1 MAMTVSQSI
10 IGVDVAKAEVV
21 AYRNETAETQIVVNK
36 KNELRAWLKSLPAG
50 SAIAIE
56 ATNTYHLDT
65 VNLAHSMGHQVYVID
80 GYCLNHY
87 RKGTGGR
94 AKTDL
99 TDAQLLAR
107 YLKKEQVDL
116 RAWNPPPKIYT
127 KLQSLLRRRA
137 ALVKMRVA
145 LNQSWAGEP
154 LLKASSKSI
163 AACLDRH
170 EGLIEKRILDAV
182 TEAGLL
188 HQVKRCQAVEGI
200 GFLTAVA
207 LTMAFQRGE
216 FENADAY
223 IAFLGMDL
231 RVADSGQMNGRR
243 SLSKKGDSEI
253 RRLLHNAASAG
264 IKSAAWKPL
273 YEGYLARG
281 LKTTQALVIIGRKLA
296 RIAFSLMKNLSEYQ
310 SKAVLGASPKP

>member
-1 MAMTVSQSI
+1 MAMNVSQSI

-21 AYRNETAETQIVVNK
+21 VYQVETS
-36 KNELRAWLKSLPAG
+36 ELKVIPNTKSEIKAWLKALPAK

-56 ATNTYHLDT
+56 ATNIYHVVT
-65 VNLAHSMGHQVYVID
+65 VEMAYAMGHQVYVID
-80 GYCLNHY
+80 GYRLSNY
-87 RKGTGGR
+87 RNGVGGR
-94 AKTDL
+94 AKTDAC
-99 TDAQLLAR
+99 DARLLAR
-107 YLKKEQVDL
+107 YLKNEQAEL
-116 RAWNPPPKIYT
+116 RAWSPPPKIYT

-137 ALVKMRVA
+137 ALVQARVS
-145 LNQSWAGEP
+145 LSQSWSGEP
-154 LLKASSKSI
+154 LLKNSCKTLSAS
-163 AACLDRH
+163 LQRH
-170 EGLIEKRILDAV
+170 DDLIQARILAAV

-216 FENADAY
+216 FASADAY

-231 RVADSGQMNGRR
+231 RASDSGQKNGKRR
-243 SLSKKGDSEI
+243 LTKKGDSEI

-264 IKSAAWKPL
+264 IKSKAWKGL
-273 YEGYLARG
+273 YQGYLARG
-281 LKTTQALVIIGRKLA
+281 LKTTQALVIIARKLA

-310 SKAVLGASPKP
+310 SKAGLGASPQP

>member
-21 AYRNETAETQIVVNK
+21 IYQTETDELKIVPNTK
-36 KNELRAWLKSLPAG
+36 TKLKAWLDTLPAG

-56 ATNTYHLDT
+56 ATNIYHLQT
-65 VNLAHSMGHQVYVID
+65 VTLAHSMGHKVYVVD
-80 GYCLNHY
+80 GFRLNHY
-87 RKGTGGR
+87 RKSTGGR
-94 AKTDL
+94 AKTDAS
-99 TDAQLLAR
+99 DARLLAR
-107 YLKKEQVDL
+107 YLKNEQADL
-116 RAWNPPPKIYT
+116 RVWSPPPKIYI

-137 ALVKMRVA
+137 ALVKTRIA

-154 LLKASSKSI
+154 LLKASSKSVS
-163 AACLDRH
+163 ACLERH
-170 EGLIEKRILDAV
+170 EALIEKRILDAV

-216 FENADAY
+216 FESADAY
-223 IAFLGMDL
+223 VAFLGLDL
-231 RVADSGQMNGRR
+231 RVTDSGQMNGRR
-243 SLSKKGDSEI
+243 ALSKKGDGEI
-253 RRLLHNAASAG
+253 RRLLHNAASSG
-264 IKSAAWKPL
+264 IRSKAWKPL

-281 LKTTQALVIIGRKLA
+281 LKTTQALVIIARKLA
-296 RIAFSLMKNLSEYQ
+296 RIAFSLMKNQSEYQ
-310 SKAVLGASPKP
+310 SKAVLEASPQP

>member
-21 AYRNETAETQIVVNK
+21 VYRSETAETTIVPNNK
-36 KNELRAWLKSLPAG
+36 PELKTWLKSLPAG

-56 ATNTYHLDT
+56 ATNIYHVDT
-65 VNLAHSMGHQVYVID
+65 VNLAHSMGHIVYVID
-80 GYCLNHY
+80 GYRLSHY

-94 AKTDL
+94 AKTDFS
-99 TDAQLLAR
+99 DAQLLAR
-107 YLKKEQVDL
+107 YLKNEQADL

-154 LLKASSKSI
+154 SLKASSKSI
-163 AACLDRH
+163 SACLDRH

-207 LTMAFQRGE
+207 LVMAFQRGE
-216 FENADAY
+216 FESADAY

-231 RVADSGQMNGRR
+231 RVSDSGQMSGRR

-264 IKSAAWKPL
+264 IRSEAWKPL

>member
-21 AYRNETAETQIVVNK
+21 VYQIETDETKSVPNNK
-36 KNELRAWLKSLPAG
+36 TELKAWIKSLPAG

-56 ATNTYHLDT
+56 ATNIYHLDT
-65 VNLAHSMGHQVYVID
+65 VNLAHTMGHKVYVID
-80 GYCLNHY
+80 GYRLNHY

-94 AKTDL
+94 AKTDAS
-99 TDAQLLAR
+99 DARLLAR
-107 YLKKEQVDL
+107 YLKNEQADL
-116 RAWNPPPKIYT
+116 RVWNPPPKIYT

-154 LLKASSKSI
+154 LLKSSSKSVS
-163 AACLDRH
+163 ACLERH
-170 EGLIEKRILDAV
+170 EALIQKRILSAV

-188 HQVKRCQAVEGI
+188 HQVERCKAVEGI

-207 LTMAFQRGE
+207 LTMAFQRGD

-223 IAFLGMDL
+223 VAFLGMDL
-231 RVADSGQMNGRR
+231 RVSDSGQTNGRR

-264 IKSAAWKPL
+264 IKSKAWKTV

-281 LKTTQALVIIGRKLA
+281 LKTTQALVIIARKLA

-310 SKAVLGASPKP
+310 SKAILGASLKP

>member
-1 MAMTVSQSI
+1 MAMNVSQSI

-21 AYRNETAETQIVVNK
+21 VYQNETDELKIVPNNK
-36 KNELRAWLKSLPAG
+36 IELKEWLKTLPAG

-56 ATNTYHLDT
+56 ATNIYHLDT
-65 VNLAHSMGHQVYVID
+65 VNLAHAMGHKVYVVD
-80 GYCLNHY
+80 GYSLNHY
-87 RKGTGGR
+87 RKSTGGR
-94 AKTDL
+94 AKTDAS
-99 TDAQLLAR
+99 DARLLAR
-107 YLKKEQVDL
+107 YLKNEQADL

-154 LLKASSKSI
+154 LLKASSKSVS
-163 AACLDRH
+163 ACLERH
-170 EGLIEKRILDAV
+170 ETLIEKRILEAV
-182 TEAGLL
+182 TEANLL

-216 FENADAY
+216 FASADAY

-231 RVADSGQMNGRR
+231 RVADSGQVTGRR
-243 SLSKKGDSEI
+243 SLSKKGDGEI

-264 IKSAAWKPL
+264 IRCPAWKPL

-281 LKTTQALVIIGRKLA
+281 LKTTQALVVIARKLA
-296 RIAFSLMKNLSEYQ
+296 RIAFSLLKNQSEYK
-310 SKAVLGASPKP
+310 SKAVLGTSPQP

>member
-1 MAMTVSQSI
+1 MAMTVLQSI

-21 AYRNETAETQIVVNK
+21 VCHFETDELKIVPNNK
-36 KNELRAWLKSLPAG
+36 TELKAWLKSLPVG
-50 SAIAIE
+50 SGIAIE
-56 ATNTYHLDT
+56 ATNIYHLDT
-65 VNLAHSMGHQVYVID
+65 VNLAHGMGHTVYVID
-80 GYCLNHY
+80 GYRLNHY
-87 RKGTGGR
+87 RKSTGGR
-94 AKTDL
+94 AKTDAS
-99 TDAQLLAR
+99 DARLLAR
-107 YLKKEQVDL
+107 YLKNEQADL
-116 RAWNPPPKIYT
+116 RAWNPPPKVYT

-137 ALVKMRVA
+137 ALVKMRVG

-154 LLKASSKSI
+154 LLKASSKSVS
-163 AACLDRH
+163 ACLARH

-216 FENADAY
+216 FESADAY

-231 RVADSGQMNGRR
+231 RVSDSGQMSGRR

-264 IKSAAWKPL
+264 IKSSAWKPL
-273 YEGYLARG
+273 YEGYLGRG
-281 LKTTQALVIIGRKLA
+281 LKTTQALVIIARKLA
-296 RIAFSLMKNLSEYQ
+296 RIAFSLMKNQSEYQ
-310 SKAVLGASPKP
+310 SKAVLGASPQP

>member
-1 MAMTVSQSI
+1 MAMNVSQSI

-21 AYRNETAETQIVVNK
+21 VYQTETDELKTVPNNKAELK
-36 KNELRAWLKSLPAG
+36 AWLKTLPAG
-50 SAIAIE
+50 SGIAIE
-56 ATNTYHLDT
+56 ATNIYHLDT
-65 VNLAHSMGHQVYVID
+65 VNLAHSMGHMVYVVD
-80 GYCLNHY
+80 GYRLKHY
-87 RKGTGGR
+87 RESTGGR
-94 AKTDL
+94 AKTDPS
-99 TDAQLLAR
+99 DARLLAR
-107 YLKKEQVDL
+107 YLKNEQADL
-116 RAWNPPPKIYT
+116 RVWNPPPKIYT

-163 AACLDRH
+163 AVFLERH
-170 EGLIEKRILDAV
+170 EALIEKRLLDSI

-200 GFLTAVA
+200 GFFTAVA

-216 FENADAY
+216 FESADAY

-231 RVADSGQMNGRR
+231 RAADSGQKHGRR
-243 SLSKKGDSEI
+243 SLSKKGDGEI

-264 IKSAAWKPL
+264 IRSQAWKAL
-273 YEGYLARG
+273 YQGYLARG
-281 LKTTQALVIIGRKLA
+281 LKTTQALVIIARKLA

-310 SKAVLGASPKP
+310 SKAVLGGAPKP

>member
-1 MAMTVSQSI
+1 MAMSVLQSI

-21 AYRNETAETQIVVNK
+21 VYQIDTD
-36 KNELRAWLKSLPAG
+36 ELKIVPNIKSELKSWLKALPAG

-56 ATNTYHLDT
+56 ATNIYHLDT
-65 VNLAHSMGHQVYVID
+65 VNLAHSMGHKVYVVD
-80 GYCLNHY
+80 GYRLNHY
-87 RKGTGGR
+87 RKSTGGR
-94 AKTDL
+94 AKTDAS
-99 TDAQLLAR
+99 DARLLAR
-107 YLKKEQVDL
+107 YLKNEQAEL

-145 LNQSWAGEP
+145 LNQSWAGEL
-154 LLKASSKSI
+154 LLKASSKSVS
-163 AACLDRH
+163 ACLERH
-170 EGLIEKRILDAV
+170 EALIEKRILEAV

-188 HQVKRCQAVEGI
+188 HQIKRCQAVEGI

-216 FENADAY
+216 FQSADAY

-231 RVADSGQMNGRR
+231 RVTDSGQMNGRR
-243 SLSKKGDSEI
+243 SLSKKCDGEI

-264 IKSAAWKPL
+264 IRSEAWKPL
-273 YEGYLARG
+273 YQQYLARG
-281 LKTTQALVIIGRKLA
+281 LKTTQALVIIARKLA
-296 RIAFSLMKNLSEYQ
+296 RIAFSLMKNQSEYQ
-310 SKAVLGASPKP
+310 SKAVLRASPQP

>member
-21 AYRNETAETQIVVNK
+21 IYQTETDELKIVPNTK
-36 KNELRAWLKSLPAG
+36 TKLKAWLDTLPAG

-56 ATNTYHLDT
+56 ATNIYHLQT
-65 VNLAHSMGHQVYVID
+65 VTLAHSMGHKVYVVD
-80 GYCLNHY
+80 GFRLNHY
-87 RKGTGGR
+87 RKSTGGR
-94 AKTDL
+94 AKTDAS
-99 TDAQLLAR
+99 DARLLAR
-107 YLKKEQVDL
+107 YLKNEQADL
-116 RAWNPPPKIYT
+116 RVWSPPPKIYT
-127 KLQSLLRRRA
+127 RLQSLLRRRA
-137 ALVKMRVA
+137 ALVKTRIA

-154 LLKASSKSI
+154 LLKASSKSVS
-163 AACLDRH
+163 ACLERH
-170 EGLIEKRILDAV
+170 EALIEKRILDAV

-216 FENADAY
+216 FESADAY
-223 IAFLGMDL
+223 IAFLGLDL
-231 RVADSGQMNGRR
+231 RVTDSGQMNGRR
-243 SLSKKGDSEI
+243 ALSKKGDGEI

-264 IKSAAWKPL
+264 IRSKAWKPL

-281 LKTTQALVIIGRKLA
+281 LKTTQALVIIARKLA
-296 RIAFSLMKNLSEYQ
+296 RIAFSLMKNQSEYQ
-310 SKAVLGASPKP
+310 SKAVLEASPQP

>member
-1 MAMTVSQSI
+1 MAMSVSQSI

-21 AYRNETAETQIVVNK
+21 VYRTETDELKAIPNNK
-36 KNELRAWLKSLPAG
+36 ADLKAWLKTLPAG

-56 ATNTYHLDT
+56 ATNIYHLDT
-65 VNLAHSMGHQVYVID
+65 VSLAHSMGHMIYVID
-80 GYCLNHY
+80 GYRLNHY
-87 RKGTGGR
+87 RMGTGGR
-94 AKTDL
+94 AKTDAS
-99 TDAQLLAR
+99 DARLLAR
-107 YLKKEQVDL
+107 YLRNEQADL

-154 LLKASSKSI
+154 LLKASSKSVS
-163 AACLDRH
+163 ACLERH
-170 EGLIEKRILDAV
+170 EALIEKRILDAV

-188 HQVKRCQAVEGI
+188 HQIKRCQAVEGI

-216 FENADAY
+216 FQSADAY

-243 SLSKKGDSEI
+243 SLSKKGDGEI

-264 IKSAAWKPL
+264 IRSEAWKPL
-273 YEGYLARG
+273 YQQYLARG
-281 LKTTQALVIIGRKLA
+281 LKTTQALVMIARKLA

-310 SKAVLGASPKP
+310 PKTVLGASPQP

>member
-21 AYRNETAETQIVVNK
+21 VHQSETD
-36 KNELRAWLKSLPAG
+36 ELRIVRNNKTALKEWLKSLPAG

-56 ATNTYHLDT
+56 ATNIYHLDT
-65 VNLAHSMGHQVYVID
+65 VKLAYSMGHKVYVVD
-80 GYCLNHY
+80 GYRLSHY
-87 RKGTGGR
+87 RKSTGGR
-94 AKTDL
+94 AKTDAS
-99 TDAQLLAR
+99 DARLLSR
-107 YLKKEQVDL
+107 YLTNEQAHL
-116 RAWNPPPKIYT
+116 RAWSPPPKIYT
-127 KLQSLLRRRA
+127 VLQSLLRRRA

-154 LLKASSKSI
+154 LLKASSKNIS
-163 AACLDRH
+163 ACLDRH
-170 EGLIEKRILDAV
+170 EALIEKRLLEAV
-182 TEAGLL
+182 TKAGLL

-200 GFLTAVA
+200 GFLTAVG

-231 RVADSGQMNGRR
+231 RVSESGQMSGRR
-243 SLSKKGDSEI
+243 SLSKQGDSEI

-264 IKSAAWKPL
+264 IKSKAWKYL

-281 LKTTQALVIIGRKLA
+281 LKTTQALVIIARKLA

-310 SKAVLGASPKP
+310 SKAVLEASPKP

>member
-21 AYRNETAETQIVVNK
+21 IYQTETDELKIVPNTK
-36 KNELRAWLKSLPAG
+36 TKLKAWLDTLPAG

-56 ATNTYHLDT
+56 ATNIYHLQT
-65 VNLAHSMGHQVYVID
+65 VTLAHSMGHKVYVVD
-80 GYCLNHY
+80 GFRLNHY
-87 RKGTGGR
+87 RKSTGGR
-94 AKTDL
+94 AKTDAS
-99 TDAQLLAR
+99 DARLLAR
-107 YLKKEQVDL
+107 YLKNEQADL
-116 RAWNPPPKIYT
+116 RVWSPPPKIYI

-137 ALVKMRVA
+137 ALVKTRIA

-154 LLKASSKSI
+154 LLKASSKSVS
-163 AACLDRH
+163 ACLERH
-170 EGLIEKRILDAV
+170 EALIEKRILDVV

-216 FENADAY
+216 FESADAY
-223 IAFLGMDL
+223 VAFLGLDL
-231 RVADSGQMNGRR
+231 RVTDSGQMNGRR
-243 SLSKKGDSEI
+243 ALSKKGDGEI
-253 RRLLHNAASAG
+253 RRLLHNAASSG
-264 IKSAAWKPL
+264 IRSKAWKPL

-281 LKTTQALVIIGRKLA
+281 LKTTQALVIIARKLA
-296 RIAFSLMKNLSEYQ
+296 RIAFSLMKNQSEYQ
-310 SKAVLGASPKP
+310 SKAVLEASPQP